1 MVLKYFKGG
10 KVMRKS
16 IVISFANQKGGVG
29 KTTTVSEVGENLAR
43 VYNKKVLMIDID
55 PQSSLT
61 TLKSNM
67 SIILN
72 DNKKTISD
80 VMMKKT
86 DLFDI
91 ILPIK
96 QNLDLAPSTL
106 FLSDVELN
114 LVSATMREIVLQKAI
129 KKIKDNYDYVLI
141 DCPPSRG
148 LLTVNAL
155 AASDYVIIPVQA
167 EYQAL
172 IGMQLLKNTI
182 KNVQNEINSQLKVGG
197 YVITMTSHTNHSNE
211 TANSIKKDKFHTLS
225 EISRS
230 IDVADAGVANMSTHE
245 YNPENKAGLQY
256 LRLSK
261 YISKME

>member
-1 MVLKYFKGG
+1 
-10 KVMRKS
+10 MRKAV
-16 IVISFANQKGGVG
+16 VISFANQKGGVG

-67 SIILN
+67 SKILH

-86 DLFDI
+86 DLIDV

-129 KKIKDNYDYVLI
+129 NKIKSCYDYVLI

-155 AASDYVIIPVQA
+155 AASNYVIIPVQA

-182 KNVQNEINSQLKVGG
+182 KNVQNEINSHLNVGAVS
-197 YVITMTSHTNHSNE
+197 YTHL
-211 TANSIKKDKFHTLS
+211 TLPTICS
-225 EISRS
+225 
-230 IDVADAGVANMSTHE
+230 V
-245 YNPENKAGLQY
+245 
-256 LRLSK
+256 
-261 YISKME
+261 

>member
-1 MVLKYFKGG
+1 
-10 KVMRKS
+10 MRKAV
-16 IVISFANQKGGVG
+16 VISFANQKGGVG

-67 SIILN
+67 SKILH

-86 DLFDI
+86 DLIDV

-129 KKIKDNYDYVLI
+129 NKIKSCYDYVLI

-155 AASDYVIIPVQA
+155 AASNYVIIPVQA

-182 KNVQNEINSQLKVGG
+182 KNVQNEINSHLNVGG

-211 TANSIKKDKFHTLS
+211 TANSIKKDK
-225 EISRS
+225 
-230 IDVADAGVANMSTHE
+230 
-245 YNPENKAGLQY
+245 
-256 LRLSK
+256 
-261 YISKME
+261 

>member
-1 MVLKYFKGG
+1 
-10 KVMRKS
+10 MRKAV
-16 IVISFANQKGGVG
+16 VISFANQKGGVG

-67 SIILN
+67 SKILH

-86 DLFDI
+86 DLIDV

-129 KKIKDNYDYVLI
+129 NKIKSCYDYVLI

-155 AASDYVIIPVQA
+155 AASNYVIIPVQA

-182 KNVQNEINSQLKVGG
+182 KNVQNEINSHLNVGG

-211 TANSIKKDKFHTLS
+211 TANSIKK
-225 EISRS
+225 ISFR
-230 IDVADAGVANMSTHE
+230 H
-245 YNPENKAGLQY
+245 Y
-256 LRLSK
+256 LK
-261 YISKME
+261 YLVV

>member
-1 MVLKYFKGG
+1 
-10 KVMRKS
+10 MRKAV
-16 IVISFANQKGGVG
+16 VISFANQKGGVG

-67 SIILN
+67 SKILH

-86 DLFDI
+86 DLIDV

-129 KKIKDNYDYVLI
+129 NKIKSCYDYVLI

-155 AASDYVIIPVQA
+155 AASNYVIIPVQA

-172 IGMQLLKNTI
+172 IGM
-182 KNVQNEINSQLKVGG
+182 
-197 YVITMTSHTNHSNE
+197 H
-211 TANSIKKDKFHTLS
+211 
-225 EISRS
+225 
-230 IDVADAGVANMSTHE
+230 
-245 YNPENKAGLQY
+245 LQD
-256 LRLSK
+256 
-261 YISKME
+261 